1 MVGGA
6 QALTTQHATARY
18 RLTYR
23 AVNDRGVPMA
33 HSSIADQ
40 LEQAV
45 AACEATLCE
54 LDEALIR
61 LGYAVSAKAGL
72 LTVKYRG
79 GFLDI
84 VPSRY
89 KAEQVIDTHRALRA
103 SAPDHYCPDCDHS
116 YVAAACH
123 AVALSDD
130 TGRDYRPV
138 ACIHCDGY
146 TVEEIPHA

>member
-1 MVGGA
+1 MSKH
-6 QALTTQHATARY
+6 T
-18 RLTYR
+18 
-23 AVNDRGVPMA
+23 
-33 HSSIADQ
+33 IADD

-54 LDEALIR
+54 LDEALTR
-61 LGYAVSAKAGL
+61 LGYAVTAKAGL

-103 SAPDHYCPDCDHS
+103 GAPDHYCPDCDTS
-116 YVAAACH
+116 YVAAAGH
-123 AVALSDD
+123 AVALTDE
-130 TGRDYRPV
+130 TGREYIPV
-138 ACIHCDGY
+138 ACVRCDGW
-146 TVEEIPHA
+146 TVEEVAQ